1 MLGLSKLEK
10 IKKILNV
17 NLGTDFI
24 LLKFILF
31 LLISTFG
38 ISSMLILNKFNI
50 FFVFLLITTIWS
62 CSRIYYFLFYVIHKF
77 FDPQYKFS
85 GLFHFISYIINRNRK
100 KLYSAS
106 IEEASIAILRRRGY
120 KIKTKNKTVRK
131 IKGKRSNFWKRK
143 SKLFW
148 EEDMKK

>member
-31 LLISTFG
+31 LIISIFG

-50 FFVFLLITTIWS
+50 LFVFLLIITIWS

-100 KLYSAS
+100 KLYGAS

-143 SKLFW
+143 SKLLW

>member
-31 LLISTFG
+31 LIISIFG

-50 FFVFLLITTIWS
+50 LFVFLLITTIWS

-85 GLFHFISYIINRNRK
+85 GLFHFVSYIINRNRK
-100 KLYSAS
+100 KLYGAS

-131 IKGKRSNFWKRK
+131 IKSKRSNFWKRK
-143 SKLFW
+143 SKLLW